1 MRLREPSLDGG
12 ISLYEMLIL
21 RCRATREDRGVADA
35 QPISGAPSSVPGPTL
50 GGGWGL
56 ARVPARGGVA
66 WKRKVGYTV
75 YIGCGR
81 KPLPF
86 LLYLYTVRYSTE
98 N

>member
-12 ISLYEMLIL
+12 ISLYEMLIS
-21 RCRATREDRGVADA
+21 RRRATREDRGVQRRSLD
-35 QPISGAPSSVPGPTL
+35 PERHRFLGLLSGVGV
-50 GGGWGL
+50 